1 MVLFIQTIDIS
12 PISFEFKEVMS
23 PFLVV
28 DFVINVSCTQIHV
41 GDIITLISHI
51 VPCNFTYIP
60 KNNISN
66 YPFYVSDQVL
76 STIFP
81 LFWFTCKHL
90 IIATVK
96 FNFLFSN
103 APQKSKN
110 VRIWYNVNMNCWGW
124 LLKCLN
130 IL

>member
-23 PFLVV
+23 PFLAV
-28 DFVINVSCTQIHV
+28 DLVINVSCTQIHV

-66 YPFYVSDQVL
+66 YPFYVSYQVL

-81 LFWFTCKHL
+81 LF
-90 IIATVK
+90 
-96 FNFLFSN
+96 
-103 APQKSKN
+103 
-110 VRIWYNVNMNCWGW
+110 
-124 LLKCLN
+124 
-130 IL
+130 